1 MVWRFSIPETFL
13 DSFIRT
19 TSDSKLQKLVADN
32 MDEFN
37 RILTLYDEF
46 KLMHRFFDYGDEFF
60 DDPPGCFQC

>member
-1 MVWRFSIPETFL
+1 MPETFL

-46 KLMHRFFDYGDEFF
+46 RSMYKFFDYDEEFLRG
-60 DDPPGCFQC
+60 PPGCFQC

>member
-1 MVWRFSIPETFL
+1 MPETFL

-46 KLMHRFFDYGDEFF
+46 RSMCKFFDYDDEFLS
-60 DDPPGCFQC
+60 DPPGCFQC

>member
-1 MVWRFSIPETFL
+1 MPETFL

-19 TSDSKLQKLVADN
+19 TSDDKLQKLVVDN

-46 KLMHRFFDYGDEFF
+46 KSMCRFFDYDEFLK
-60 DDPPGCFQC
+60 DLPGCFQC

>member
-1 MVWRFSIPETFL
+1 MPETFL
-13 DSFIRT
+13 DNFIHT
-19 TSDSKLQKLVADN
+19 TSDDKLQKLVVDN

-46 KLMHRFFDYGDEFF
+46 KSMYRFFDYDDDLL

>member
-1 MVWRFSIPETFL
+1 MPETFL

-19 TSDSKLQKLVADN
+19 TGDSKLQKLVADN

-46 KLMHRFFDYGDEFF
+46 KSMHRFFDYYDESFLS
-60 DDPPGCFQC
+60 DPPGCFQC

>member
-1 MVWRFSIPETFL
+1 MPETFL

-19 TSDSKLQKLVADN
+19 TSDSKLQKLVVDN

-46 KLMHRFFDYGDEFF
+46 KPMYRFFDFDYDDEDFLS
-60 DDPPGCFQC
+60 DPPGCFQC

>member
-1 MVWRFSIPETFL
+1 MPETFL

-32 MDEFN
+32 IDEFN
-37 RILTLYDEF
+37 RILTLYDGF
-46 KLMHRFFDYGDEFF
+46 KSMYRFFDYDDDLL

>member
-1 MVWRFSIPETFL
+1 MPETFL

-46 KLMHRFFDYGDEFF
+46 RSMYRFFDYDDEEFLR
-60 DDPPGCFQC
+60 DPLGCFQC

>member
-1 MVWRFSIPETFL
+1 MPETFL

-19 TSDSKLQKLVADN
+19 TGDSKLQKLVADN

-46 KLMHRFFDYGDEFF
+46 RSMYRFFDYADEEFLS
-60 DDPPGCFQC
+60 DPPGCFQC